1 MTVPDIDP
9 SEFVQTAERA
19 VLACAGLALRQQAA
33 RLAEDGLL
41 GILTAEAAGGL
52 GLDLSFAVPVVAA
65 AASGLFG
72 FPLPEAMLL
81 SAAFGGTEPGAAILA
96 GEKTATIAWSGS
108 VSRRGDR
115 VEGVAGR
122 APCAADCD
130 FALVSVGDGAML
142 VSLAGAGVSVSESAG
157 LDVDGPEH
165 DITLTNAPVVATL
178 AEADF
183 ARLQS
188 DAMVLRTAA
197 MMGAAEACL
206 KAAIEHV
213 STRQQF
219 GRPLVAFQVLR
230 HALARQ
236 KLGIENIRAAIA
248 RSLHL
253 PPDGVAGVL
262 SRRAAFTAAVQYGP
276 PALENAL
283 QLHGGMGFTWAVP
296 MHRYLRRVRSWE
308 MQGDAPGVRR
318 AIARTLLDANAR
330 IEPRRR
336 R

>member
-81 SAAFGGTEPGAAILA
+81 SAAFGGTEP
-96 GEKTATIAWSGS
+96 GS

-318 AIARTLLDANAR
+318 AIARTLLDANA
-330 IEPRRR
+330 
-336 R
+336 